1 MSALVARCA
10 LVVVAAVCAL
20 SALAALGTFASVAS
34 LICLPVR
41 EFDLILSPVTLP
53 LVRRLPG
60 IEPFL
65 MDDPLMS
72 FPILVAAP
80 CASDVPLTANASA
93 TRATPIAGETRI
105 RFENTLPP
113 SSTPLW
119 GLLGRIGA
127 PPRSRLTSERGERL

>member
-1 MSALVARCA
+1 MARCA
-10 LVVVAAVCAL
+10 LVVVPAVCAL

-41 EFDLILSPVTLP
+41 EFDLILSPVTPP

-72 FPILVAAP
+72 LPILVAAP

-105 RFENTLPP
+105 ALREHP
-113 SSTPLW
+113 SSFVHAPL
-119 GLLGRIGA
+119 GPMRA
-127 PPRSRLTSERGERL
+127 YRRASRAA